1 MTLPLVLLGS
11 CHASQWPAQE
21 NLLSEFSLCCA
32 GPILGFSEPRRGSLD
47 VLVKFGDFL
56 VSNSVWFLSSISFL
70 QLTAAQMNAIDIMYS
85 SRVDFWY
92 TIFDI
97 TYYVL
102 MILQQQSYK
111 DIMLVQLWTVVNS
124 QYSGSSLTSQFK
136 LAEEETW
143 LNWRWDVIDFPTRA
157 ET

>member
-1 MTLPLVLLGS
+1 
-11 CHASQWPAQE
+11 
-21 NLLSEFSLCCA
+21 
-32 GPILGFSEPRRGSLD
+32 
-47 VLVKFGDFL
+47 
-56 VSNSVWFLSSISFL
+56 
-70 QLTAAQMNAIDIMYS
+70 
-85 SRVDFWY
+85 
-92 TIFDI
+92 
-97 TYYVL
+97 

-143 LNWRWDVIDFPTRA
+143 LNWQWDVIDFPTRA

>member
-1 MTLPLVLLGS
+1 
-11 CHASQWPAQE
+11 
-21 NLLSEFSLCCA
+21 
-32 GPILGFSEPRRGSLD
+32 
-47 VLVKFGDFL
+47 
-56 VSNSVWFLSSISFL
+56 
-70 QLTAAQMNAIDIMYS
+70 
-85 SRVDFWY
+85 
-92 TIFDI
+92 
-97 TYYVL
+97 